1 MHSLISFNALLLREC
16 YRFLRLSRQTIFPP
30 IITTLLFILIFGYSL
45 GSRIREIHGFP
56 YILYI
61 LPGLASMGTITN
73 AYANSSSSL
82 FMARM
87 DLSMENMIAS
97 PLSNF
102 QLVASLVL
110 GGWIRG
116 VVIGVLTLLVSIPM
130 VDLQVE
136 SWPLV
141 LLVLSLTSIIFS
153 CLGIVSAL
161 WSDGWDNLATFTNF
175 VITPFIYL
183 GGVFYSVEMLPPF
196 WHRVSLF
203 NPIFYLVD
211 SLRYAVLGHSDIPFA
226 VSLALLAGLSLV
238 FYLFCV
244 YLFRIGYK
252 LVQ

>member
-1 MHSLISFNALLLREC
+1 
-16 YRFLRLSRQTIFPP
+16 LRLSRQTIFPP